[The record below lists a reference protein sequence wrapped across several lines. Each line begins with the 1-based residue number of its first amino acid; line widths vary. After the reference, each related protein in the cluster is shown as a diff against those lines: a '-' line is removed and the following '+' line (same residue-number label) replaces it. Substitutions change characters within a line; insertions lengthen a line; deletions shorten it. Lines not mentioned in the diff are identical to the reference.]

1 MLEFNQFVLLEFVL
15 DLQFHFIVLG
25 LVVLLE
31 HGFYLNLEFP
41 VLVLHSSLV
50 EPFRAVRDHRHLQQ
64 SLLKNPILDLE
75 FFSLV
80 GVEFEGFELVLES
93 AEFCLHEFGT
103 FLLKLAL
110 GDFLFEFGND
120 LLVVLDD
127 ILGSALL
134 HADLLFS
141 VLGLDL

>member
-1 MLEFNQFVLLEFVL
+1 MLEFNQFVLLEFAL
-15 DLQFHFIVLG
+15 DLQFHFIVLN

-31 HGFYLNLEFP
+31 HRFYLNLEFP
-41 VLVLHSSLV
+41 VFFLHSSLV
-50 EPFRAVRDHRHLQQ
+50 EPFRAVRDHGHLQQ
-64 SLLKNPILDLE
+64 SLLKDPILDLE
-75 FFSLV
+75 FFSLL

-110 GDFLFEFGND
+110 RNLLLEFGND

-127 ILGSALL
+127 ILGSAFV
-134 HADLLFS
+134 HAHLLFS